1 MKTISIYEEGK
12 PYIKGLS
19 PEKACEIFRSLQL
32 THPSITYYLV
42 DEQNGEQISLYQLE
56 TI

>member
-42 DEQNGEQISLYQLE
+42 DEQNGEQTSLYQLE